1 MDNVPARARWITLHP
16 RPSCTLSIGNA
27 FLAGQKIFKKKH
39 LINGWSEG
47 IEATPNYCILII
59 PCVGFGLL
67 RGQKKATNLNQGH
80 ERTHCNGS
88 SAVVGAMASEN
99 KVRTATVAQVL
110 HRRAKAA
117 PK

>member
-1 MDNVPARARWITLHP
+1 MDHVASQTILHIIHWQCISGWP
-16 RPSCTLSIGNA
+16 ENIL
-27 FLAGQKIFKKKH
+27 KKH

-88 SAVVGAMASEN
+88 SAVMGAMASEN